1 MLGLFALW
9 AATQPSFAQ
18 DPRCFTA
25 LLNASAETA
34 EPVPPR
40 VRVAALR
47 PTQFVVGKEEISRR
61 SERIEKLSRKQLDKF
76 LSRRKV
82 SVVLG
87 PNGGHWL
94 VDGHHLALA
103 LIRAGIDEVNLNV
116 VQDWSDTSEDE
127 FYARMSAA
135 GYFYLYDKRGNG
147 PLDPRDLPRS
157 LDGLKND
164 PYRSLAWEAR
174 KAGCFTKSGVPFAEF
189 RWAELFRAEIPR
201 KLLKQRPR
209 RALKLALQLCRD
221 ASARALPG
229 YQGQ

>member
-9 AATQPSFAQ
+9 AASQPSLAQ
-18 DPRCFTA
+18 EPGCFSA
-25 LLNASAETA
+25 LLNGSAGTA
-34 EPVPPR
+34 ELAPPR

-47 PTQFVVGKEEISRR
+47 PTQFVVGKEEINRR
-61 SERIEKLSRKQLDKF
+61 SERIEKLSRRQLDKF

-103 LIRAGIDEVNLNV
+103 LVRAGIDEVNLNV
-116 VQDWSDTSEDE
+116 VQDWSGASEDE

-135 GYFYLYDKRGNG
+135 GYFYLFDKRGNG
-147 PLDPRDLPRS
+147 PLDPRDLPRT
-157 LDGLKND
+157 LDGLRND

-174 KAGCFTKSGVPFAEF
+174 KAGCFAKSGVPFAEF
-189 RWAELFRAEIPR
+189 RWAELFRAKIAR
-201 KLLKQRPR
+201 KLLKKRPK

-221 ASARALPG
+221 LSARGLPG